1 MAVTRTNGGD
11 KDDRRR
17 RERRGRRE
25 WRRVCVCV
33 RARVFACL
41 HVCPIVRALDTRAA
55 RLVRPPIPGLPGTRA
70 TTAWPH
76 CPRLCVDTWIEGYS
90 LVGGVEMLLHASGEV
105 HDSLR
110 RGPKQP
116 QQREITNPAARRER
130 RGRREWLRVRVR
142 VRVRV
147 LALVRVRVLVLVD
160 VGAWKSQR

>member
-55 RLVRPPIPGLPGTRA
+55 RLVRPPNPGLPGTRA

-105 HDSLR
+105 HDSVSVTEAW
-110 RGPKQP
+110 P
-116 QQREITNPAARRER
+116 ETTPAARDNKPSSAQGTARTK
-130 RGRREWLRVRVR
+130 GM
-142 VRVRV
+142 
-147 LALVRVRVLVLVD
+147 APC
-160 VGAWKSQR
+160 AWACAWACVPDAAVCSAAPRWPLC

>member
-1 MAVTRTNGGD
+1 MTRTTGGAGNDEDAGNGD
-11 KDDRRR
+11 VCVYAYV
-17 RERRGRRE
+17 
-25 WRRVCVCV
+25 RVCLRVCTLTSYV
-33 RARVFACL
+33 YLCV
-41 HVCPIVRALDTRAA
+41 DTRAA

-142 VRVRV
+142 GRGRV
-147 LALVRVRVLVLVD
+147 LALVRVRVRVLVD

>member
-1 MAVTRTNGGD
+1 MAVTRTTGSD

-33 RARVFACL
+33 RARVCVCL

-147 LALVRVRVLVLVD
+147 LALVRVRVRVLVD
-160 VGAWKSQR
+160 VGAWKT